1 MSEFGSVVSLVE
13 EEGSLVTNERIDDLA
28 GRSCVVTACSGKAE
42 KNVPERRGA
51 LLKLLER
58 EGSHQEKEILEMV
71 LNHHHW
77 MNVREDVLLGWSML
91 LTLMV
96 IRPFDN
102 YHIKYLLHYAAK
114 YLRWCSRW
122 YC

>member
-1 MSEFGSVVSLVE
+1 MSELGSVVSLVE

-58 EGSHQEKEILEMV
+58 EGSHPEKEILEMV
-71 LNHHHW
+71 LNHHHIF
-77 MNVREDVLLGWSML
+77 LIG
-91 LTLMV
+91 
-96 IRPFDN
+96 
-102 YHIKYLLHYAAK
+102 
-114 YLRWCSRW
+114 
-122 YC
+122 